1 MEQQYWQGADEF
13 EERKSAVMA
22 QPQEIGA
29 LAAFLCSD
37 AARHLTGSTIDVNGA
52 SYVR

>member
-1 MEQQYWQGADEF
+1 MSHSAEDYGPQG
-13 EERKSAVMA
+13 
-22 QPQEIGA
+22 
-29 LAAFLCSD
+29 D